1 MSKLFWFAILVA
13 MATLLACGTETPTP
27 EPTATS
33 VPAPTMAPTSTPQ
46 PTSTPRPTATRAPT
60 ATTETGS
67 GGKTGSAKVIAPL
80 NMDSPDAFLAGISGV
95 ERDCVARR
103 IDPQRLQTV
112 VISPEM
118 ATPTEAVGFI
128 QCLWDETLLRLFL
141 TGLLSDIG
149 SLSGETSECI
159 RAGTSGIDLRSMMLA
174 SATGGSEEEAM
185 MGSMATFFIS
195 TSCLNDEEFAN
206 SAPTLGVTPQDRI
219 SMQCVLQD
227 LGGPDG
233 LAALGEQE
241 GAFQPLFMGAVV
253 KCAATASLSPPATGP
268 GTSFASTTQTPPPGT
283 GLPPLA
289 PLPLADPEAIALEL
303 STVELT
309 CLALTADLDRLLQVF
324 ASPELASPEEQTKLL
339 NCLEDDTVTRL
350 FLTGLIGGAGPLSA
364 ESSACIRTGMA
375 GVDLRSVMVA
385 GTMGDEGTAMAG
397 SMSAFLLTVGCLN
410 EAEWSAAAPALDM
423 NPSDRESLQCVM
435 TAMGGP
441 EGMAMALQPDNAGS
455 ILALLRAA
463 MGCGLPLEGGPAS
476 SLAPPSTS
484 AGTSATTACDRLD
497 EAMDLEGVTPQVQ
510 ERIRSSTQGNEAEC
524 ANALTQFESQ
534 SN

>member
-1 MSKLFWFAILVA
+1 MSKLFWLAIFVA
-13 MATLLACGTETPTP
+13 MAALLACGTETPTP

-46 PTSTPRPTATRAPT
+46 PTSTPRPTATPT
-60 ATTETGS
+60 PTPETGS
-67 GGKTGSAKVIAPL
+67 GGQSGSAKVIAPL
-80 NMDSPDAFLAGISGV
+80 NMDSSDAFLAGIADV
-95 ERDCVARR
+95 ERDCVTGR

-141 TGLLSDIG
+141 TGLLSDVG

-185 MGSMATFFIS
+185 MGGMASLFIS

-227 LGGPDG
+227 LGGPEG

-241 GAFQPLFMGAVV
+241 SAFQPLFMGAVV
-253 KCAATASLSPPATGP
+253 KCGATASLSPPATGP
-268 GTSFASTTQTPPPGT
+268 GASFGSTTQTPQQGT

-289 PLPLADPEAIALEL
+289 PLPLDDPEAIASEL
-303 STVELT
+303 SGAELA
-309 CLALTADLDRLLQVF
+309 CLAVISDLDRLLEVF
-324 ASPELASPEEQTKLL
+324 AFPELASPEEQMQLL
-339 NCLEDDTVTRL
+339 NCLEDDTVTRI
-350 FLTGLIGGAGPLSA
+350 FLTGLIGGSGPLSA
-364 ESSACIRTGMA
+364 ESSACFRTGIA
-375 GVDLRSVMVA
+375 GLDLRSLMVH
-385 GTMGDEGTAMAG
+385 GTMGDEGAAIAG
-397 SMSAFLLTVGCLN
+397 
-410 EAEWSAAAPALDM
+410 
-423 NPSDRESLQCVM
+423 R
-435 TAMGGP
+435 
-441 EGMAMALQPDNAGS
+441 GS
-455 ILALLRAA
+455 ILVLLNAA
-463 MGCGLPLEGGPAS
+463 MGCGLSMEGRPTS
-476 SLAPPSTS
+476 SLAPPNTS
-484 AGTSATTACDRLD
+484 AGTPGQGTTVPLTSACDRLD
-497 EAMDLEGVTPQVQ
+497 EAMDLVGMGTLAQ
-510 ERIRSSTQGNEAEC
+510 EQIRDSTQGNETEC
-524 ANALTQFESQ
+524 AIALALFETQ